1 MSADGVAR
9 SDYDYDY
16 WLFDLDGTLVD
27 TEWSYKRELFD
38 RVGAELGV
46 GFGDEAVRSLWHGL
60 GGDRDDLVAARGL
73 DPEAFWTAFDALDDP
88 IARAEAT
95 YLYDDAAVVGR
106 LDAPVGVV
114 THCPQPVTE
123 RVLDHL
129 DLGDW
134 FDGVVCC
141 SAATGFKPDPGPVRS
156 AIETLGVDA
165 NAETG
170 ASAGTGASAASGVV
184 LAGDGETD
192 VIAAHNAGIASIH
205 VERHGHETRGHCVLG
220 DHRVRSFDGLEG

>member
-1 MSADGVAR
+1 MSADGVAAG
-9 SDYDYDY
+9 DYDY

-27 TEWSYKRELFD
+27 TEWAYKRELFD
-38 RVGAELGV
+38 RVEAELGV
-46 GFGDEAVRSLWHGL
+46 DFGDEAVRRLWHGL

-73 DPEAFWTAFDALDDP
+73 DPEAFWAVFDAIDDP

-123 RVLDHL
+123 RVLDRL

-134 FDGVVCC
+134 FDSVVCC
-141 SAATGFKPDPGPVRS
+141 STATGFKPDPQPVRS
-156 AIETLGVDA
+156 AIEALDA
-165 NAETG
+165 A
-170 ASAGTGASAASGVV
+170 AAGRGV

-192 VIAAHNAGIASIH
+192 VSAAYNAGIAAIH
-205 VERHGHETRGHCVLG
+205 VERHGHATRGRCVLG
-220 DHRVRSFDGLEG
+220 DHRVRSFDGLDG